1 MMTSVAAPAPR
12 NFILLVLGQ
21 LVSVFGSALLRFALS
36 LYVLDLTG
44 RADVFAT
51 LIALSNLPLL
61 LAPLGGA
68 VADRFN
74 RRNLL
79 VHYDIACGLSIL
91 LFFALLLAN
100 LPPVPLIA
108 AVMVLLSIVSALYT
122 PVVMASIPMLVRKE
136 KLEQANGIVSGV
148 QALSGIAAPVIG
160 GIVYSWT
167 GIQPLILFSGIAF
180 LATGFLELFI
190 VLPAAAKD
198 RNDSNGSAF
207 GGIAADLKAGF
218 RYATSQPYLFKTM
231 ILAALLNLILT
242 PFFIIGGPMIL
253 RVTMQANDTLFGL
266 GMGLIELAIIVG
278 ALLMGWF
285 AKWLQFNKLHY
296 WLLLISILMVPL
308 AASVTPLA
316 LAWGRYTALATF
328 LLCAMPVAMLLTVL
342 SVYVITIVQKRT
354 PDAHLGKVMAII
366 MAVSQCAAPAG
377 QMLFGLLFEQFTLTV
392 YVPVLVISLL
402 MGGTALAARFML
414 QNEKG
419 VY

>member
-1 MMTSVAAPAPR
+1 MTMSPVPPAPR

-44 RADVFAT
+44 RADIFAT
-51 LIALSNLPLL
+51 LVALSNLPLL

-79 VHYDIACGLSIL
+79 VIYDIACGLSIL
-91 LFFALLLAN
+91 LFILLLH
-100 LPPVPLIA
+100 LGISPVPLIA
-108 AVMVLLSIVSALYT
+108 VVMVLLAIVSAMYS
-122 PVVMASIPMLVRKE
+122 PVVMASIPLLVPKE

-148 QALSGIAAPVIG
+148 QALSGIAAPVVG
-160 GIVYSWT
+160 GIVYGLT
-167 GIQPLILFSGIAF
+167 GIDLLILFSGIAF
-180 LATGFLELFI
+180 LVTGLVELFI
-190 VLPAAAKD
+190 TLPSTRVEPSSHSSVARA
-198 RNDSNGSAF
+198 
-207 GGIAADLKAGF
+207 IAADLKAGF
-218 RYATSQPYLFKTM
+218 TYAVSQPYMFKTM

-253 RVTMQANDTLFGL
+253 RITMQAGDMLYGL
-266 GMGLIELAIIVG
+266 GMGLIEFAIILG
-278 ALLMGWF
+278 ALLVGWF
-285 AKWLQFNKLHY
+285 AKWLHFNKLHY
-296 WLLLISILMVPL
+296 WLLLIAILMVPL
-308 AASVTPLA
+308 AASVTPIA
-316 LAWGRYTALATF
+316 LSWGLYPAFSIF
-328 LLCAMPVAMLLTVL
+328 LLCAMPVAMLLTIL

-366 MAVSQCAAPAG
+366 MAISQCAAPAG
-377 QMLFGLLFEQFTLTV
+377 QMLFGLLFEQFSLTV

-402 MGGTALAARFML
+402 MGGTALAAKMML
-414 QNEKG
+414 KNEKA